1 MDKVENICIGI
12 VGLGYVGLPL
22 ACLFA
27 NKYQVVG
34 FDINSE
40 KIHLLQNGIDYTKEL
55 NDDDLKQRDIQ
66 FSSNPESLQNCDI
79 IIIAVPTDIDSS
91 NSPDLVPLKKASE
104 IVGAS
109 ITKGATIVF
118 ESTVYPGLTEEIC
131 IPILEKASGLVWK
144 EDFNVGYS
152 PERINPGDKAR
163 PLKKIVK
170 IVSGDTEE
178 TLNLLAQLYGS
189 VIEAGIY
196 KAPNIKTAEAAKVI
210 ENAQRDLNIAFMN
223 ELALIFDRMQLD
235 TRDVLKAA
243 ATKWNFLPFEPGLVG
258 GHCIGVDPYYLTYKA
273 EQLGYS
279 PDVINSGR
287 NLNNR
292 MGKFIAEKVLKVLI
306 TGNKMVANCKVL
318 LLGCTFK
325 ENVPDIRNSKVFDIV
340 YELSEY
346 NISVDIVDPLVVNVP
361 TSSDNPY
368 QILDSPKENHQ
379 YDAMVLAVK
388 HAEFKKYDLLK
399 LQSFSTNNELNLF
412 DIKGFFEK
420 GEAETICKYYWR
432 L

>member
-1 MDKVENICIGI
+1 MNKKESICIGI

-22 ACLFA
+22 ASLFA
-27 NKYQVVG
+27 QKYAVVG

-40 KIHLLQNGIDYTKEL
+40 KIRLLQNGIDYTKEL
-55 NDDDLKQRDIQ
+55 LEDELKLSNIQ
-66 FSSNPESLQNCDI
+66 FHNNAESLQKCSV
-79 IIIAVPTDIDSS
+79 IIIAVPTDIDEA
-91 NSPDLVPLKKASE
+91 NSPDLIPLKKASE
-104 IVGAS
+104 IVGTS
-109 ITKGATIVF
+109 IKKGAIIVF

-178 TLNLLAQLYGS
+178 TLHFLAELYGS

-223 ELALIFDRMQLD
+223 ELAIIFDRMQLD
-235 TRDVLKAA
+235 TRDVLQAA

-292 MGKFIAEKVLKVLI
+292 MGKFIAEKVLKVLVN
-306 TGNKMVANCKVL
+306 GNKMVTNCKVL

-340 YELSEY
+340 HELNEY
-346 NISVDIVDPLVVNVP
+346 NIIVDIVDPLVVNVP
-361 TSSDNPY
+361 TTIENAY
-368 QILDSPKENHQ
+368 QIFDSPKENRQ
-379 YDAMVLAVK
+379 YDAIVLAVK

-399 LQSFSTNNELNLF
+399 LQSISANNELNLF
-412 DIKGFFEK
+412 DIKGFYEK
-420 GEAETICKYYWR
+420 TLAESICKYYWR